1 MKICVDRCVCFDRPF
16 AELLKVARATGA
28 TTLEDLQ
35 EETDFGLACRICNPY
50 VRRMLRTG
58 ETTFDVLLND
68 ADEPRPGSIDPS
80 KKSTPP

>member
-16 AELLKVARATGA
+16 VELLQIARATGV
-28 TTLEDLQ
+28 TTMEALQ

-58 ETTFDVLLND
+58 QTTFDVLLSD
-68 ADEPRPGSIDPS
+68 ADEPRST
-80 KKSTPP
+80 STPSSKPTSGR